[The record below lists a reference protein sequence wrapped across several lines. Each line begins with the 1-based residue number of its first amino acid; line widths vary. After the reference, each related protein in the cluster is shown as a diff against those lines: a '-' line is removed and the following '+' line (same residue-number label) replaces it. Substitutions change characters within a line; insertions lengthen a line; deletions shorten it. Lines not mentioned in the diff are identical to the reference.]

1 MSGELDERLRRAFAG
16 IDTSAGFEARV
27 VARIA
32 ALPAAPRA
40 LDLERVER
48 QRTNAARRLAREA
61 WMNAASAVGIGVAAI
76 AVVWRH
82 GPVVA
87 RWTEDALVVA
97 SSPEVILPAA
107 MTVLA
112 AGLWPVLR
120 RLMPR

>member
-1 MSGELDERLRRAFAG
+1 MSVGLDARLRRAFAG
-16 IDTSAGFEARV
+16 IDTSAAFEARV
-27 VARIA
+27 AARIA

-40 LDLERVER
+40 ADLERVER
-48 QRTNAARRLAREA
+48 QRASAAQRLAREA
-61 WMNAASAVGIGVAAI
+61 WMNATTAVGIGAAAI

-82 GPVVA
+82 GEAVA
-87 RWTEDALVVA
+87 RWTGDALMVA
-97 SSPEVILPAA
+97 SSPEVMLPAA

>member
-1 MSGELDERLRRAFAG
+1 MSAGIDARLRRAFAG
-16 IDTSAGFEARV
+16 IDTSAGFDARV
-27 VARIA
+27 AARIA
-32 ALPAAPRA
+32 MVHAAPDASER
-40 LDLERVER
+40 ERVER
-48 QRTNAARRLAREA
+48 QRASAVRRLAREA
-61 WMNAASAVGIGVAAI
+61 WMNAATAVGVGAAAI

-97 SSPEVILPAA
+97 SSPGVMLPAA

-112 AGLWPVLR
+112 AGLWPVLK

>member
-107 MTVLA
+107 MSVLA

>member
-16 IDTSAGFEARV
+16 IDTLAGFEARV
-27 VARIA
+27 AARIA

-40 LDLERVER
+40 LDFERVER
-48 QRTNAARRLAREA
+48 QRANAARRLAREA

-87 RWTEDALVVA
+87 RWTEDALVVV
-97 SSPEVILPAA
+97 SSLEVILPAA

>member
-1 MSGELDERLRRAFAG
+1 MSAGLDARLRRAFAG
-16 IDTSAGFEARV
+16 VDTSTGFEARV
-27 VARIA
+27 AARIA
-32 ALPAAPRA
+32 ALPAAPRVV
-40 LDLERVER
+40 DLERVER
-48 QRTNAARRLAREA
+48 QRASMARGLAREA
-61 WMNAASAVGIGVAAI
+61 WMNSATAVGIGVAAI

-82 GPVVA
+82 GDAVA
-87 RWTEDALVVA
+87 RWTADALAVA

>member
-1 MSGELDERLRRAFAG
+1 MSGELDRRLRCAFAA

-27 VARIA
+27 AARVA

-40 LDLERVER
+40 ADLARVEH
-48 QRTNAARRLAREA
+48 QRTSAARRLAREA
-61 WMNAASAVGIGVAAI
+61 WMNAATAVGIGVSAI

-82 GPVVA
+82 GEA
-87 RWTEDALVVA
+87 FSRWTGDALMVA
-97 SSPEVILPAA
+97 SSPEVMLPAA

-112 AGLWPVLR
+112 AALWPVLR

>member
-82 GPVVA
+82 GPLIA

>member
-1 MSGELDERLRRAFAG
+1 MSVELDEGLRRTFAG
-16 IDTSAGFEARV
+16 IDTSAAFEARV
-27 VARIA
+27 AARIA

-40 LDLERVER
+40 ADLARVER
-48 QRTNAARRLAREA
+48 QRANSARRLAREA
-61 WMNAASAVGIGVAAI
+61 WINTSTAVGIGAAAI

-82 GPVVA
+82 GPAVA
-87 RWTEDALVVA
+87 RWTEDALAVA
-97 SSPEVILPAA
+97 SSPEVLLPAA

>member
-32 ALPAAPRA
+32 ALAAAPHA
-40 LDLERVER
+40 ADLARVER
-48 QRTNAARRLAREA
+48 QRASAARRLAREA

>member
-1 MSGELDERLRRAFAG
+1 MNAGLDAGLRRVFAG
-16 IDTSAGFEARV
+16 IDTSAGFDAAV
-27 VARIA
+27 SARIA
-32 ALPAAPRA
+32 ALRAAPDA
-40 LDLERVER
+40 AERERIER
-48 QRTNAARRLAREA
+48 QRASAVRRLAREA
-61 WMNAASAVGIGVAAI
+61 WMNAATAVGCGAAAI

-82 GPVVA
+82 GAAFA

>member
-1 MSGELDERLRRAFAG
+1 MSGELDRRLRRAFAA

-27 VARIA
+27 AARIA

-40 LDLERVER
+40 ADLARAER
-48 QRTNAARRLAREA
+48 QRASAARRLAQEA
-61 WMNAASAVGIGVAAI
+61 WMNAATAVGIGVSAI

-82 GPVVA
+82 GEAFA
-87 RWTEDALVVA
+87 RWTGDALMVA

-112 AGLWPVLR
+112 AGFWPVLR